1 MVSDESDAALD
12 GETELKTEAAETK
25 VELIE
30 VFLAR
35 LDALFTLFTR
45 DMGKSSEPSSEGGEG
60 LPPPGGS
67 RFLTRWRHHG

>member
-30 VFLAR
+30 VFLAW
-35 LDALFTLFTR
+35 LDALFTR
-45 DMGKSSEPSSEGGEG
+45 DMGKSSEPSSEGGKDS
-60 LPPPGGS
+60 LPPGDHV
-67 RFLTRWRHHG
+67 F